1 MHLFKVSHNR
11 PKGNCLII
19 SFGSYLCKS
28 MGKVWRL
35 GRDLLF
41 LQVILLSLMLIL
53 SLNLAVNYNNNDIY
67 ESKHKSGRN
76 HLEILF
82 RFHGIKE

>member
-11 PKGNCLII
+11 PKGNCSII
-19 SFGSYLCKS
+19 SFVSYRCKS

-35 GRDLLF
+35 SIDLLF

-53 SLNLAVNYNNNDIY
+53 SLNLAVNYNNDDIY
-67 ESKHKSGRN
+67 ESKHKSG
-76 HLEILF
+76 
-82 RFHGIKE
+82 